1 MVMSLSDSLYTAD
14 MVRALPHDGNRYE
27 VVWGE
32 LLVTPSPTPRHQRL
46 VLRLANRLS
55 AYVDGVGAGEV
66 MLSPAD
72 ISWSDDTLV
81 QPDVFVVAPA
91 DAGSA
96 EWTSIRRLLLVAEV
110 LSPSTRRQDRL
121 IKRRLYQEQGI
132 ETIWLIDGE
141 RNEVEVWTPAQRFPE
156 LARDELVWQPL
167 ASHPPLHILLGA
179 LFAR

>member
-1 MVMSLSDSLYTAD
+1 MVMPLSDSLYTAD

-32 LLVTPSPTPRHQRL
+32 LLVTPSPALRHQRL
-46 VLRLANRLS
+46 VGRL
-55 AYVDGVGAGEV
+55 YVDLVLYCRTVPAGEV
-66 MLSPAD
+66 MSSPAD

-81 QPDVFVVAPA
+81 QPDVFVIAPE
-91 DAGSA
+91 DAGA
-96 EWTSIRRLLLVAEV
+96 ATWTSVQRLSLVAEV

-156 LARDELVWQPL
+156 LARDELAWQPL
-167 ASHPPLHILLGA
+167 ASHPPLRIPLGA
-179 LFAR
+179 LFAP